1 MSLNVI
7 SHKYHRKA
15 PVADPRARM
24 GSPVGPPVTVRPTP
38 RTQATWSTPAPHA
51 AFADPRSRGD
61 AGGLSF
67 LLFCVYTFVFIG
79 RPQDY
84 VPILASVRP
93 AVLFTALTVVTTLLL
108 RQPSESGVFRMSE
121 TRIYLWFY
129 AAMVVGIPLGIYA
142 RRSFDFVVTAYVMN
156 VIFFLLFVHHVN
168 SVARFKRVVV
178 TLAFAAV
185 TFALLG
191 LAYGDFFSGRYATV
205 STMFD
210 PNDVCFV
217 VISLLPF
224 PVAVLLGPYSTI
236 TRLLALVGAGAGVL
250 LALYTGSRGGL
261 LGLTTFLLLFLVMR
275 IPGVG
280 KPRKIILI
288 VALVAAAAMNTEKI
302 NLERYLTIGE
312 LSEDYNAVEETGRAT
327 IWKRGMAIFAAHPLT
342 GVGADNFQE
351 AIGTWR
357 RERDMRPLWQSA
369 HNSYVQVLTETG
381 ILGAS
386 AFLALIVTS
395 VATLISLTGR
405 ARLLIGSGLE
415 AVAPVFLTAFI
426 AQLFIAF
433 FLSQG
438 YSVLFVLVFAATAA
452 LRRITEP
459 LTDPS
464 RSMPPGPPE
473 TLGSVGGV
481 GPRPDDRRR
490 VTPAQSGSRRPHG
503 WPIALVAMSG
513 PGKGGR

>member
-15 PVADPRARM
+15 PAADPRARV
-24 GSPVGPPVTVRPTP
+24 GSPVGPPVSVRPTP
-38 RTQATWSTPAPHA
+38 RTQAAWSTPAPHA
-51 AFADPRSRGD
+51 AFADPRSRSD

-84 VPILASVRP
+84 VPMLASVRP
-93 AVLFTALTVVTTLLL
+93 AVLFTAVTVVMTLLL
-108 RQPSESGVFRMSE
+108 RKPSESGVFRMTE

-129 AAMVVGIPLGIYA
+129 AAMVAGIPLGIYA

-178 TLAFAAV
+178 TLALAAV
-185 TFALLG
+185 TFAFLG

-217 VISLLPF
+217 VISLLMF
-224 PVAVLLGPYSTI
+224 PVVVLLGPYSRTA
-236 TRLLALVGAGAGVL
+236 RLLALAGVGAGML
-250 LALYTGSRGGL
+250 LALYTASRGGL
-261 LGLTTFLLLFLVMR
+261 LGLATFLLLFLLMR

-280 KPRKIILI
+280 KSRKILLVIG
-288 VALVAAAAMNTEKI
+288 LVAVAAMNTDKI
-302 NLERYLTIGE
+302 NLERYQTIGE
-312 LSEDYNAVEETGRAT
+312 LSEDYNTVDETGRAI

-342 GVGADNFQE
+342 GVGADNFPE

-357 RERDMRPLWQSA
+357 RDQDMQPLWQSP

-386 AFLALIVTS
+386 PFLALIVTTL
-395 VATLISLTGR
+395 ATLISLTRR
-405 ARLLIGSGLE
+405 ARSLTGSGLE
-415 AVAPVFLTAFI
+415 AVAPVFLTVFI
-426 AQLFIAF
+426 AQLFNAF

-438 YSVLFVLVFAATAA
+438 YSVLFVLVFAATAV

-459 LTDPS
+459 LVSQNTPS
-464 RSMPPGPPE
+464 GPQE
-473 TLGSVGGV
+473 TQPSTRGAALPASDQRRATPAPARPRRPDAWPVAIVGGPSLGEDV
-481 GPRPDDRRR
+481 R
-490 VTPAQSGSRRPHG
+490 
-503 WPIALVAMSG
+503 
-513 PGKGGR
+513 